1 MPTSPQGES
10 ASSDAQMPP
19 MDRALYRILLT
30 RFLATG
36 EVPARDVL
44 AESSGLSPEAVSERV
59 AALAMGDYLDFDHAG
74 RLTCLYPFSAAPT
87 PHVVVVDKNRHYA
100 MCSIDALGIAA
111 MLGQEVVIEGACAR
125 CERTLRLRVRPGEVV
140 HRDPA
145 ETVVVARRDDAGP
158 SAGSCCP
165 FTFFACSDAHGQELV
180 DRTPGSVL
188 LSLPDALQ
196 EAERIFGDL
205 LRAGVLP
212 RSRRHIEISAK

>member
-36 EVPARDVL
+36 EVPAGDVL
-44 AESSGLSPEAVSERV
+44 TKSSGLSPDAVTERV
-59 AALAMGDYLDFDHAG
+59 AALAAGDYLAFDHAG
-74 RLTCLYPFSAAPT
+74 RLTCLYPFSAVPT
-87 PHVVVVDKNRHYA
+87 PHVVVVERNRRYA

-111 MLGQEVVIEGACAR
+111 MLGQEVEIEGACAR
-125 CERTLRLRVRPGEVV
+125 CGRALRLRVRPGEVV
-140 HRDPA
+140 PHDPA
-145 ETVVVARRDDAGP
+145 GTVVVARRDDVGP

-165 FTFFACSDAHGQELV
+165 FTLFACSDIHGQELM

-205 LRAGVLP
+205 LRAEALP
-212 RSRRHIEISAK
+212 RSRRHIESSER